1 VDPHRTEPSTLS
13 LSPDALPRLPPIPS
27 WWFYALMPL
36 LHFASYQL
44 TLLLAV
50 TAKNEVVVWLPNAV
64 LLASLLHY
72 QGQRAVVLSLLAFTS
87 EFVGNIQLFSPLTAS
102 VLCSINLLEVL
113 FAYAL
118 LRRTGSLQILGRVQ
132 DFGRFLVAGP
142 VFGAL
147 LAGLLAGLALPL
159 LPQVPIH
166 GNVPFLALTRLWWFS
181 DALGLL
187 IYTPLLLA
195 FAQPPKL
202 KAAVTKMDLAVL
214 LGTLA
219 LAVQVFRVSWDDS
232 GTGNLTPTLLLP
244 SALYVAVRLNLRWA
258 ITVTALISLATASA
272 VAHGHMTVGS
282 VPRQVVIMWAQQLIL
297 TLCIV
302 GIGFGILLQQLRTN
316 EHDLETKVHER
327 TRELELM
334 NAQLAVLSATDGLTG
349 IANRRAFDDIF
360 TREWRRTTRT
370 GESLALVMLDVDYFK
385 SYNDHYGHLSGDDCL
400 REIAQLLAAHYRR
413 TGDVVARFGGEEFV
427 LLTRVID
434 REVDAAYLAAEG
446 VRQALQALAL
456 PHANSPFGVVTASIG
471 VAVGL
476 PTNDTLAQAM
486 LQEADKALYQAKAEG
501 RNCTR
506 LYAVAAGAMA

>member
-1 VDPHRTEPSTLS
+1 ML
-13 LSPDALPRLPPIPS
+13 
-27 WWFYALMPL
+27 
-36 LHFASYQL
+36 
-44 TLLLAV
+44 
-50 TAKNEVVVWLPNAV
+50 
-64 LLASLLHY
+64 
-72 QGQRAVVLSLLAFTS
+72 
-87 EFVGNIQLFSPLTAS
+87 
-102 VLCSINLLEVL
+102 
-113 FAYAL
+113 
-118 LRRTGSLQILGRVQ
+118 
-132 DFGRFLVAGP
+132 
-142 VFGAL
+142 GAL
-147 LAGLLAGLALPL
+147 LAGMLAGLILPH

-166 GNVPFLALTRLWWFS
+166 GDIPFLALTRLWWFS

-202 KAAVTKMDLAVL
+202 KATISKMDMAVL
-214 LGTLA
+214 LGSLVLA
-219 LAVQVFRVSWDDS
+219 LEVFLVSWDSS
-232 GTGNLTPTLLLP
+232 GAGNLTPTLLLP
-244 SALYVAVRLNLRWA
+244 SVLYIAVRLNLRWA
-258 ITVTALISLATASA
+258 IAVTALVSMVTCWA
-272 VAHGHMTVGS
+272 VAHGHMAVGS

-316 EHDLETKVHER
+316 ERELETKVQER
-327 TRELELM
+327 TRELEVM

-413 TGDVVARFGGEEFV
+413 TGDVVARYGGEEFV

-434 REVDAAYLAAEG
+434 SEVNAAYSAAEG
-446 VRQALQALAL
+446 MRQALQALAL
-456 PHANSPFGVVTASIG
+456 PHASSPFGVVTASIG

-476 PTNDTLAQAM
+476 PTDDSLAQAM

-506 LYAVAAGAMA
+506 LYPVAAGAPA